1 MMTGALLVLLVD
13 GNEFILDMLH
23 VLGMRLGY
31 ERVTSATWPCQN
43 LLVVAALVHGWA
55 LAPPALSGM
64 TTRMGPSR
72 RAIVPVTS
80 GYQRGAF

>member
-13 GNEFILDMLH
+13 GNESILDMLH
-23 VLGMRLGY
+23 VLGMRLGC
-31 ERVTSATWPCQN
+31 ERVTSATWFCQN

-55 LAPPALSGM
+55 LATPALFSM
-64 TTRMGPSR
+64 AKRVGPSR
-72 RAIVPVTS
+72 RAIGPVLS